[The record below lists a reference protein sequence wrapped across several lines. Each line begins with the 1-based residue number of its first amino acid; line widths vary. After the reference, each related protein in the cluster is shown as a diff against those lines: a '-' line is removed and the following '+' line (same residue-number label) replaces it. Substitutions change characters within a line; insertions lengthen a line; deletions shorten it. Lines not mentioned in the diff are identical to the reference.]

1 MLADLERGLEIVRGA
16 HEVVPAW
23 RVKNGGSIENAA
35 AMANHASTRT
45 TQLYDR
51 RRDEMS
57 LDEVDGFRSKGVP
70 ESALCE
76 CSALARTTPHHKMFN
91 RSFAIAHTRRR
102 SHPCGLQPS
111 RKNDSSSSS
120 PAERFAASPP
130 CWLGRSRKTGAL
142 PAGGLDRHRSDH
154 ADPAH

>member
-76 CSALARTTPHHKMFN
+76 CSALARTTPTPQDVQSIFCHC
-91 RSFAIAHTRRR
+91 AHTAAFSPLRA
-102 SHPCGLQPS
+102 PTLQEKRQQQQQP
-111 RKNDSSSSS
+111 R
-120 PAERFAASPP
+120 
-130 CWLGRSRKTGAL
+130 
-142 PAGGLDRHRSDH
+142 
-154 ADPAH
+154 